1 MKINK
6 KNRNILISLIVIILI
21 ILALFIGI
29 NKSKNAKI
37 DADNKHK
44 SAVKTGEVSKN
55 AVKTTKDNS
64 KAPSVKSSQN
74 GTSDANANTTTE
86 EKAQIAK
93 KQKAQVAQ
101 AAQAAKAAKAAQAK
115 SETAKV
121 VNSKDGLIVF
131 VKAATFGSTSEL
143 VLDNNKL
150 SSSYKHYQFFLGNKA
165 ISKVESITNSKTTL
179 FPVQE
184 VGTEVAIKFLGQDKK
199 VIKELKIKLSGR

>member
-93 KQKAQVAQ
+93 KQKAQV
-101 AAQAAKAAKAAQAK
+101 AQAAKAAKAAQAK